1 MKITDKYSLTVV
13 WSEEDGSYVA
23 TCPLF
28 PGLMAFGDTKEE
40 AVKEAEVALEG
51 IIDSLKVDNAP
62 IPEPDI
68 LEKHSGQFT
77 LRIPKSL
84 HRKLS
89 VVAERE
95 GVSLN
100 QHVLTV
106 LSSNQGGKETAD
118 LVIQQMNNHFHV
130 NIYNV
135 QNTADTKNYEIGGV
149 MGGRRFS

>member
-13 WSEEDGSYVA
+13 WSEEDASYVV

-28 PGLMAFGDTKEE
+28 PGLMAFGDTKED
-40 AVKEAEVALEG
+40 AVKEAEIALEG
-51 IIDSLKVDNAP
+51 IIDSLRTDGVV
-62 IPEPDI
+62 IPEPDV

-89 VVAERE
+89 VMAERE
-95 GVSLN
+95 NVSLN
-100 QHVLTV
+100 QYVLTI
-106 LSSNQGGKETAD
+106 LSANQGGKETAD
-118 LVIQQMNNHFHV
+118 RVIQQMSNHFHV

-135 QNTADTKNYEIGGV
+135 QNTADTKSYDVGELTT
-149 MGGRRFS
+149 GGRFS